1 MSVLHAPR
9 RPEIDRRLFWF
20 PILITSLLIALALRL
35 WYLQIVD
42 APQLLEAAS
51 KVGKSVVPKLAPRG
65 TIYDRKG
72 RIIAG
77 VQGQLVVTVKP
88 SEAKKHPEIIQKLS
102 DLLGLPK
109 DEILDRIDS
118 EKWRNRPA
126 AIKAGVSIETATQIA
141 EAVDLPGVEIDE
153 KPMRKYADT
162 KNFSHLL
169 GYVWTPSDNEED
181 NLKAK
186 GITPAEYIG
195 KNGIEKYYERELMG
209 TPGKDV
215 TEGTKKSKVET
226 EEPAIE
232 GKKLILAIDAS
243 LQEFAQKRLAG
254 LKGAVVAIDP
264 RNGEILAL
272 VSNPSF
278 DSSIFDGGI
287 STEDY
292 RKLMDDESKPARN
305 RSISEQYAPGSTFK
319 LMTSIA
325 AYRAGVLKRDTS
337 VYCDGAYHESA
348 KAKLKCLSVHGTVG
362 YDTALAKSCNTYFAT
377 MAMKAG
383 QQQMM
388 QTAIDCGFGEKSGLD
403 LYGEIPGIIP
413 TDHWLKANK
422 QTFYPGNLAQ
432 MGVGQGFINATPLQ
446 MANLVALVANRGV
459 QYRPHILHAP
469 RDPLTQK
476 NTFVEPE
483 VIHTIK
489 AEDWFWDMMQN
500 ALCGVIEPGGTATKA
515 HIDGLRWGGK
525 TGSAEHNGKI
535 EGKTHAWFIGF
546 APRDKPRIA
555 ICVLAE
561 GVGHGGDHAAP
572 IAGDIVKHYLFSAPK
587 AAANLAASSGK
598 LKSSF
603 VGTKP

>member
-9 RPEIDRRLFWF
+9 RPEIDRRLYWF
-20 PILITSLLIALALRL
+20 PLLFISLLIGLALRL

-42 APQLLEAAS
+42 APQLLESAN

-109 DEILDRIDS
+109 DEILDRIDT

-126 AIKAGVSIETATQIA
+126 VIKAGVSIETATQIA
-141 EAVDLPGVEIDE
+141 EAVDLPGVQIDE

-169 GYVWTPSDNEED
+169 GYVWTPSDDEED

-186 GITPAEYIG
+186 GITPGEYIG

-209 TPGKDV
+209 TPGKDI

-232 GKKLILAIDAS
+232 GKKLILSLDAS
-243 LQEFAQKRLAG
+243 LQEFAQRRLVG
-254 LKGAVVAIDP
+254 FKGSVVAIDP
-264 RNGEILAL
+264 KTGEVLAL
-272 VSNPSF
+272 VSNPTY
-278 DSSIFDGGI
+278 DTSIFEGGI
-287 STEDY
+287 STSDY
-292 RKLMDDESKPARN
+292 KKLMDDEAKPARN
-305 RSISEQYAPGSTFK
+305 RAIMEQYAPGSTFK
-319 LMTSIA
+319 LLTSIA
-325 AYRAGVLKRDTS
+325 AYRAGVLKRDTPIF
-337 VYCDGAYHESA
+337 CDGAYHLGGNA
-348 KAKLKCLSVHGTVG
+348 KMKCLSAHGTIG
-362 YDTALAKSCNTYFAT
+362 YETALEKSCNTYFAT
-377 MAMKAG
+377 LAVRAG
-383 QQQMM
+383 REQMM
-388 QTAIDCGFGEKSGLD
+388 QTALDCGFGEKTGID
-403 LYGEIPGIIP
+403 LFGEVRGIIP
-413 TDHWLKANK
+413 TDTWLKVTKN
-422 QTFYPGNLAQ
+422 TFYPGNLPQ
-432 MGVGQGFINATPLQ
+432 MGVGQGFTATTPLQ

-459 QYRPHILHAP
+459 QYRPHLLHAM

-476 NTFVEPE
+476 NTFVMPE
-483 VIHTIK
+483 IIHTVK
-489 AEDWFWDMMQN
+489 AEDWFWDMMHE
-500 ALCGVIEPGGTATKA
+500 ALCGVITSGTAKKA
-515 HIDGLRWGGK
+515 HVDGLIWAGK
-525 TGSAEHNGKI
+525 TGSAEHGVNA
-535 EGKTHAWFIGF
+535 EGRTHSWFVGF
-546 APRDKPRIA
+546 APRDNPKIA

-598 LKSSF
+598 LKSSL
-603 VGTKP
+603 VASKP